1 MDNYVNPRRF
11 SDYYLTMANLQANQ
25 LYSIAN
31 TLSLLHIQDALL
43 RINFK
48 DEIQSFITLQLDVI
62 RSASTDNECQAC
74 IQNLKQEHEYLT
86 IQDRMLRSGHAVVS
100 ASVQFYHDHEK
111 IIGYVIEGIGVVLG
125 GLQMV
130 AGATLIA
137 GSVATGNVIG
147 VVAGGSLVLNGAG
160 SAIEST
166 EKLLGRANPTSFMRN
181 AYEDVAEFM
190 GFDKKLG
197 FLAYQAI
204 DFTTSYYGVLKLTLK
219 PESWRLFNYLPS
231 DYYRKVQA
239 MSKPALILK
248 GTGAA
253 KKGIDIGKNLN
264 DMNTDH
270 K

>member
-1 MDNYVNPRRF
+1 MDNYANPKRF
-11 SDYYLTMANLQANQ
+11 SDYYLTMANLEANQ

-31 TLSLLHIQDALL
+31 TLSLLHIQDAML

-48 DEIQSFITLQLDVI
+48 DEIQSFISLQLNAI

-111 IIGYVIEGIGVVLG
+111 IIGYVIDGIGVVLG

-137 GSVATGNVIG
+137 GSIATGNVIG
-147 VVAGGSLVLNGAG
+147 VVAGGSLVFNGFGSFTENIQKMAG
-160 SAIEST
+160 ST
-166 EKLLGRANPTSFMRN
+166 NPSNFARD

-190 GFDKKLG
+190 GFDKRLG
-197 FLAYQAI
+197 LLAYQTV
-204 DFTTSYYGVLKLTLK
+204 DFTTSYYGILKLTLK
-219 PESWRLFNYLPS
+219 PEAWRLFNYLPS
-231 DYYRKVQA
+231 DYYRKVQT
-239 MSKPALILK
+239 MSKPALAIK
-248 GTGAA
+248 GVGAA
-253 KKGIDIGKNLN
+253 TKGIEIGINLN
-264 DMNTDH
+264 DMNAAP